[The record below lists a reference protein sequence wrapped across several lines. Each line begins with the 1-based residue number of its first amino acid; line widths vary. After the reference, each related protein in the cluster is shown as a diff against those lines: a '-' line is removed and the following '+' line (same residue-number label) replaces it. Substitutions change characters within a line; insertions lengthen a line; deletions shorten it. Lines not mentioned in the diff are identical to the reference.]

1 MTYTPQQNGNGYDII
16 VDGVI
21 IEGDDTEF
29 NRIASVIGTK
39 PSVVTLSGPGGTFNG
54 LEIGRMIR
62 RLGWSTFVKAGA
74 ECDSMCANI
83 WLAGQK
89 RWGSEFSLIGFHAA
103 SDQNHKEWAAA
114 NAVVGGYYKEL
125 GLSDD
130 AIALFTTAPP
140 EQLIYL
146 TAETASKYHIEYQGV
161 LPTDVSIQ
169 LLYQYALRDKGNAQP
184 PQQPTPPPRNEYYS
198 TLTVTENLKLR
209 QSRTPSAP
217 DVLGG
222 LWPDYIPAGFKFLFD
237 FEDLE
242 QTKRTGVPGYG
253 GRYWCHISNY
263 KGGDGK
269 VYEGWVNAFYLA
281 FDNGKRAGCVAAP
294 TMPECEQNF
303 YWYGR

>member
-1 MTYTPQQNGNGYDII
+1 MLVAASSDLHAANMTYTPQQNGNGYDII

-21 IEGDDTEF
+21 TEGDDTEF

-54 LEIGRMIR
+54 LEIGRTIR
-62 RLGWSTFVKAGA
+62 RLGWSTFAGA
-74 ECDSMCANI
+74 ECDGMCANI

-222 LWPDYIPAGFKFLFD
+222 LWPDYIPAGFKFLVD
-237 FEDLE
+237 FEDLMSRFNTYE
-242 QTKRTGVPGYG
+242 TKL
-253 GRYWCHISNY
+253 
-263 KGGDGK
+263 K
-269 VYEGWVNAFYLA
+269 A
-281 FDNGKRAGCVAAP
+281 
-294 TMPECEQNF
+294 
-303 YWYGR
+303 